1 MYPSPVSADD
11 VKSVARFISMQKIA
25 TAQENCHGTGKLQRH
40 CLRFFCKN
48 YRPFACPVSNVC
60 NYYQK
65 LFTPFAVSLLYFGY
79 CAVNGAFVPVARQ
92 CRCRQKRCWNFSMQK
107 IATAQENCHGAGKLP
122 WYRKITTAL
131 RAFLLQKLPSFRL
144 FCVGEHNVK
153 RLQAVSRQ
161 KRKFHILIIKR
172 PCFSYLVI

>member
-1 MYPSPVSADD
+1 MSSKALLE
-11 VKSVARFISMQKIA
+11 SISMQ
-25 TAQENCHGTGKLQRH
+25 ENYHGAGKLPRH

-48 YRPFACPVSNVC
+48 YRSFACPVSNIC
-60 NYYQK
+60 NGYQK
-65 LFTPFAVSLLYFGY
+65 QFAPFSVSLLYFGF

-92 CRCRQKRCWNFSMQK
+92 CRCRQKRCEIYLN
-107 IATAQENCHGAGKLP
+107 AENCHGAGKLP

-131 RAFLLQKLPSFRL
+131 LAFLLQKLPSFRL
-144 FCVGEHNVK
+144 PCVGERNVK